1 MGKVARFLSFVVLLV
16 LVLVSAAPTPTSRY
30 PRSMAAIGDSITR
43 AFSACCGFGDHPV
56 HSWSSGDSGNDG
68 VVSHYERLLRLQPA
82 ISGRNYN
89 NSRSGAKVAGI
100 PAQAAMAASQR
111 AAYVTVLVGA
121 NDLCT
126 SSANTMTTEAAFRAA
141 VDEALAILDRM
152 RPRPKVFVSS
162 IPDLYQLWTVLH
174 SDPAAQA
181 AWSGGSICQ
190 SMLSASNSEET
201 RQLVVQRQAAF
212 NAILSS
218 SCAAYPGMC
227 RSDGGAVYGYKFT
240 ASDVS
245 VLDYFHPS
253 LEGQNKL
260 AGITWDAVWQ
270 EGDLTS

>member
-1 MGKVARFLSFVVLLV
+1 MGKVARLLGLLLALV
-16 LVLVSAAPTPTSRY
+16 LVLVSATPTPSGRY
-30 PRSMAAIGDSITR
+30 PRGMAALGDSITQ
-43 AFSACCGFGDHPV
+43 AFSACCGPGNHPGR
-56 HSWSSGDSGNDG
+56 SWSSGDAEDEVN
-68 VVSHYERLLRLQPA
+68 SHYERLLRLQPA
-82 ISGRNYN
+82 IAGRNYN
-89 NSRSGAKVAGI
+89 NSQSGARVAQL
-100 PAQAAMAASQR
+100 PAQAAAAASQK
-111 AAYVTVLVGA
+111 AAYVTILVGA

-126 SSANTMTTEAAFRAA
+126 SSARTMTSEADFAAA
-141 VDEALAILDRM
+141 VDQALAILDRM

-162 IPDLYQLWTVLH
+162 IPDLYQLWAVLH
-174 SDPAAQA
+174 TDPAAQA
-181 AWSGGSICQ
+181 AWSGGSICP

-218 SCAAYPGMC
+218 SCAAYSGMC

-270 EGDLTS
+270 EGTLTS